1 MPPEI
6 RAFDGDVP
14 AYMRAVTLPFG
25 WEARDEDMAVFAP
38 LVELDRALAAY
49 DAEQVVGTAAAFSM
63 QLTIPGGELPMA
75 GVTMVGVHPTHRRR
89 GLLRQMMRRQLDD
102 IHERGEALAGLWAS
116 EAVIYQRFG
125 YGLASLAA
133 SFEIDRARTGF
144 RRPHESGGTLRL
156 VNGDEVAEQFPKVF
170 QQVRHSR
177 PGIFA
182 RSPDW
187 WRSEFIHDPEH
198 SRRGGSPASFVLHET
213 DGKPTG
219 YARYRLYPEWDDRGP
234 KSSLEVSEAVG
245 VSASATLDVWR
256 YLFDIDLVISFRSRN
271 LPVDHALLFALA
283 EPRRLGWGL
292 SDALWLRLVDV
303 GRALEARS
311 WALDGELVMELR
323 DEFCDWNAGRWQLS
337 VTNGKASVSASQA
350 PADLELDA
358 GDLAATY
365 LGGVQ
370 MNALV
375 RAGRVIE
382 HRAGCASIADRMLW
396 VPAAPWC
403 PQVF

>member
-14 AYMRAVTLPFG
+14 AYVRAVMLPFG
-25 WEARDEDMAVFAP
+25 WTAHDEDTAVFAA

-49 DAEQVVGTAAAFSM
+49 DAGQVVGTAAAYSM

-102 IHERGEALAGLWAS
+102 VHERGEPIAGLWAS
-116 EAVIYQRFG
+116 EASIYQRFG

-133 SFEIDRARTGF
+133 SFEIERGRTAF
-144 RRPHESGGTLRL
+144 RQPHQPSGTLRL
-156 VNGDEVAEQFPKVF
+156 VSGEEVVEKFPLVFEQL
-170 QQVRHSR
+170 RRSR
-177 PGIFA
+177 PGIYA
-182 RSPDW
+182 RAPAW
-187 WRSEFIHDPEH
+187 WQSEFVHDPEH
-198 SRRGGSPASFVLHET
+198 SRRGGSPAAFVLHET
-213 DGKPTG
+213 DGMPTG

-245 VSASATLDVWR
+245 VSSAATLDVWR
-256 YLFDIDLVISFRSRN
+256 YLFDVDLVVSIRARN
-271 LPVDHALLFALA
+271 LPVDHPLLLALA
-283 EPRRLGWGL
+283 EPRRLGWNL
-292 SDALWLRLVDV
+292 SDALWLRLVDM

-311 WALDGELVMELR
+311 WARDGQLVLDLR
-323 DEFCDWNAGRWQLS
+323 DDFCGWNAGRWQVS
-337 VTNGKASVSASQA
+337 VTDGRATVSRTQA
-350 PADLELDA
+350 QPDLELDA

-365 LGGVQ
+365 LGGVR
-370 MNALV
+370 MNDLV
-375 RAGRVIE
+375 RAGRVVE
-382 HRAGCASIADRMLW
+382 QRAGSATFADQMLW

>member
-1 MPPEI
+1 MPTEI
-6 RAFDGDVP
+6 RTFDGDVD
-14 AYMRAVTLPFG
+14 AYMRVVMLPFG
-25 WEARDEDMAVFAP
+25 WTARDEDTAMFAP

-49 DAEQVVGTAAAFSM
+49 DAKQVVGTAGAFSM

-102 IHERGEALAGLWAS
+102 IHERGEPLAGLWAS

-133 SFEIDRARTGF
+133 SFEIERGRTAF
-144 RRPHESGGTLRL
+144 RRPHKASGTLRL
-156 VNGDEVAEQFPKVF
+156 LGADEVADKFPQVF
-170 QQVRHSR
+170 EQVRQSR

-182 RSPDW
+182 RVPEW
-187 WRSEFIHDPEH
+187 WQSEFIYDPEH
-198 SRRGGSPASFVLHET
+198 GRRGGSAAAFVLHET
-213 DGKPTG
+213 DGSPTG

-234 KSSLEVSEAVG
+234 KSSLEVGEALG
-245 VSASATLDVWR
+245 VSAAATLDVWR
-256 YLFDIDLVISFRSRN
+256 YLFDVDLVSSIRSRN
-271 LPVDHALLFALA
+271 LPVDHALLLTMA
-283 EPRRLGWGL
+283 EPRRLGWSL

-303 GRALEARS
+303 ARALKARS
-311 WALDGELVMELR
+311 WAQDGQLVLELR

-337 VTNGKASVSASQA
+337 VADGQASLSPTRAQ
-350 PADLELDA
+350 PDLELDA

-365 LGGVQ
+365 LGGVR
-370 MNALV
+370 MNDLV
-375 RAGRVIE
+375 RAGRVVE
-382 HRAGCASIADRMLW
+382 HRDGSATDADRMLW